1 MCGNGPL
8 TGINRMREIRTEIAT
23 MGKNI
28 RSCEGVHGWRSGTK
42 LQIDISDAPIAC
54 TLHLITQQAISVF
67 GVSRDVAPTHL
78 NPDAAGKETPGYP
91 TQISAELLN
100 KYVRQEM
107 IEEFTK
113 DSQARPRTLL
123 Q

>member
-28 RSCEGVHGWRSGTK
+28 RSCEGVHGWGSGTK

-67 GVSRDVAPTHL
+67 GVS
-78 NPDAAGKETPGYP
+78 
-91 TQISAELLN
+91 
-100 KYVRQEM
+100 EM
-107 IEEFTK
+107 SHQLI
-113 DSQARPRTLL
+113 
-123 Q
+123 